1 MLLFYTTEDIR
12 IRLRDLD
19 QRIELRAH
27 PRAPSLSPTRVY
39 CTTRRISLLID
50 RWIDEHG
57 RNGVLHKLTA
67 ERAAL
72 AFNLP
77 PYLGGAIPG
86 QRTLPPLTAMLAE
99 SRRAGR
105 TGKYSLGAFNGL
117 GGGIGDTITGLC
129 ALRCARDHVIA
140 AGGPDFTTDLIV
152 DPDAAL
158 RIEPIV
164 RSDPLVRRVMTTPQP
179 ISTLQKYDGV
189 WDFDSL
195 LFDPRFDDTPLV
207 DYFLDRMG
215 VPPASVDPADKNA
228 RLQLPNPPKKLA
240 AALAAIPGRTLMF
253 HPTASA
259 NVRSIPDAHVPRIVA
274 DILRH
279 TDDTVISVS
288 PLNFTHPRVVNLAPH
303 CDGVLD
309 LCHIVARANRVVT
322 VDTSV
327 CHIAAAFGVPTVAL
341 FTTIAPGLRVKYY
354 PSVAGILL
362 DGAER
367 TGYLGAHMEKDGL
380 PPEPVFALWEGFDV
394 LPALSRLDSL
404 LVARR

>member
-27 PRAPSLSPTRVY
+27 PRAPSLSSTRVY

-215 VPPASVDPADKNA
+215 VAPASVERKA
-228 RLQLPNPPKKLA
+228 PPPESTGA
-240 AALAAIPGRTLMF
+240 PRCSWPQAERYMRRSSRGSSETDMGPFTPSGSAIRVQC
-253 HPTASA
+253 SA
-259 NVRSIPDAHVPRIVA
+259 
-274 DILRH
+274 
-279 TDDTVISVS
+279 
-288 PLNFTHPRVVNLAPH
+288 
-303 CDGVLD
+303 
-309 LCHIVARANRVVT
+309 
-322 VDTSV
+322 
-327 CHIAAAFGVPTVAL
+327 
-341 FTTIAPGLRVKYY
+341 
-354 PSVAGILL
+354 PSVEVYSAPSPGCPT
-362 DGAER
+362 R
-367 TGYLGAHMEKDGL
+367 
-380 PPEPVFALWEGFDV
+380 P
-394 LPALSRLDSL
+394 SL
-404 LVARR
+404 LRAITR